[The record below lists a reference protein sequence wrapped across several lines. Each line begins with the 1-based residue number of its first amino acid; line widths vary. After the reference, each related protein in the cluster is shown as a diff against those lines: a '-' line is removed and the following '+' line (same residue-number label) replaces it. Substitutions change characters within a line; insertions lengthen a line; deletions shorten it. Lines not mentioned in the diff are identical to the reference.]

1 MKLGLGLYKH
11 MLTAENYAF
20 ARQCGV
26 THIVA
31 HLTDY
36 FADGPRLP
44 GQNAAGWGVTD
55 GDREIWSCESLGR
68 LKSEINA
75 AGLELAAIE
84 NFDPGHW

>member
-1 MKLGLGLYKH
+1 M
-11 MLTAENYAF
+11 
-20 ARQCGV
+20 

-55 GDREIWSCESLGR
+55 GDREIWSCESL
-68 LKSEINA
+68 
-75 AGLELAAIE
+75 AG
-84 NFDPGHW
+84 